1 MENEELKLTHTNS
14 PESDK
19 VVLYHGTSAA
29 NAMKIA
35 KEGFNPKLGI
45 KIDNEGTHC
54 LWLTTDIITA
64 LIHSTGGLVVVEA
77 NKKRLEEL
85 NCHVGIGSRG
95 DFEDVFCC
103 KWDKEKIYSLHAL
116 LLTGKNFLGEDK
128 PIKNPN
134 EIKEV
139 CRNINGK

>member
-1 MENEELKLTHTNS
+1 MENEDMNLTHNNS
-14 PESDK
+14 PEDDK
-19 VVLYHGTSAA
+19 VILYHGTSAV

-54 LWLTTDIITA
+54 LWFTTDIISA
-64 LIHSTGGLVVVEA
+64 LVYSTGGLVVVEA
-77 NKKRLEEL
+77 YKKRLEEL

-103 KWDKEKIYSLHAL
+103 EWDKDKIYSLHAL
-116 LLTGKNFLGEDK
+116 MITGKNFLGEDK
-128 PIKNPN
+128 PLKNLN
-134 EIKEV
+134 GIKEV
-139 CRNINGK
+139 CEDIYGK